1 MTVQEQ
7 KKPDLNWR
15 ISAATL
21 AGVLWAVFQLY
32 TGLFGELSSIPQRAL
47 HLAFALLLVF
57 LVHPLGES
65 WGKWKK
71 LAKLLDLLLVAGG
84 LTGTLYL
91 VTNHVVVAERLGI
104 VLPLELFLGLFIIL
118 VVLEGTRRV
127 IGWPLP
133 SLALFF
139 VFYAVWGD
147 TLPGVMG
154 HRAYSLERVI
164 GQIYLMTEGIFG
176 IVLGVSAG
184 FLFLFVVFSTFL
196 KATGGG
202 ELFNDLAAGLAGRA
216 MGGPAKVEI
225 ISSALFG
232 SISGS
237 AIANVVG
244 TGSFTIPLMIR
255 SGYPPVFAAAVEAVS
270 SSGGVLM
277 PPLMGAT
284 AFIMAEILGVS
295 YWDVVKA
302 AFVPALLYYISLFA
316 MIHFRALRIGL
327 KGLSKEELPNLR
339 QVLSA
344 RGHLLIPLVGLMI
357 MLSWQPQAIN
367 SIAVYSIILI
377 TALAALKPETR
388 LSIKKIF
395 QTLAEGSAQALPVA
409 LTCACVGIIIGM
421 VMLTGLGVKLAELFV
436 TLSGG
441 SIVFLLIGAAI
452 SSLFLG
458 MGLPI
463 TPAYLIIILT
473 IGPALANLGLE
484 PMAVH
489 LFVLYFGAISF
500 ITPPVALAAYAA
512 AAIAK
517 TSPFYTGF
525 TATRLGVAGFLV
537 PFAFVANPGLILEGS
552 FLSIAIAVTKG
563 LIGVIILAAG
573 LEGYLTRPLT
583 KFERLLLVAAG
594 PLLILPGYIT
604 DLAGLILLGSW
615 MIFLLTNSILKNRIR
630 SLIIKTWN

>member
-7 KKPDLNWR
+7 KKPGFSWR

-21 AGVLWAVFQLY
+21 AGVIWALFQIY

-57 LVHPLGES
+57 LVHPLGGG
-65 WGKWKK
+65 WGKWSKF
-71 LAKLLDLLLVAGG
+71 ATVLDLLLIAGG
-84 LTGTLYL
+84 LTSTIYL
-91 VTNHVVVAERLGI
+91 AAEHVAVAERLGI
-104 VLPLELFLGLFIIL
+104 VLPLELFLGFLTIL

-133 SLALFF
+133 LIALFF
-139 VFYAVWGD
+139 VFYAVWGNI
-147 TLPGVMG
+147 LPGIMG

-164 GQIYLMTEGIFG
+164 GQIFLMTEGIFG
-176 IVLGVSAG
+176 VVLGVSAG

-196 KATGGG
+196 KETGGG
-202 ELFNDLAAGLAGRA
+202 QLFNDLAAGLAGRA
-216 MGGPAKVEI
+216 MGGPAKIEI
-225 ISSALFG
+225 ISSAFFG

-237 AIANVVG
+237 AIANVVS

-255 SGYPPVFAAAVEAVS
+255 SGYPRVFAAAVEAVS
-270 SSGGVLM
+270 STGGVLM

-316 MIHFRALRIGL
+316 MIHFRAHKIGL
-327 KGLSKEELPNLR
+327 KGLTKEELPNLR

-344 RGHLLIPLVGLMI
+344 RGHLLIPLVGLMV
-357 MLSWQPQAIN
+357 MLSWKPQAIN
-367 SIAVYSIILI
+367 SIAVFSIFLI
-377 TALAALKPETR
+377 TLMSALKPETR
-388 LSIKKIF
+388 LSIKKIY

-409 LTCACVGIIIGM
+409 LTCACVGIIVGM
-421 VMLTGLGVKLAELFV
+421 VMLTGLGVKLAGLFV

-441 SIVFLLIGAAI
+441 SLVLLLIGAAI

-517 TSPFYTGF
+517 ASPFHTGF

-552 FLSIAIAVTKG
+552 LLSITIAVTKG

-573 LEGYLTRPLT
+573 LEGYLTRHLT
-583 KFERLLLVAAG
+583 KFERFLLVAAG
-594 PLLILPGYIT
+594 PLLVLPGHIT
-604 DLAGLILLGSW
+604 DSAGLILLSIW
-615 MIFLLTNSILKNRIR
+615 VIFLLTNSFQKKR
-630 SLIIKTWN
+630 IKTPQL